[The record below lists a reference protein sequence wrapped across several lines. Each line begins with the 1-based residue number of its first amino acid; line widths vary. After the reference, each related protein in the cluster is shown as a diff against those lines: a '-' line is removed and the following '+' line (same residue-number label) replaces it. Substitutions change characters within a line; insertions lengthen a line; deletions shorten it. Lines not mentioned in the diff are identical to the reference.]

1 MTEDV
6 QLLLTEEY
14 IAYTAKIADIFSKKK
29 IKQEEVK
36 KIYDNYKQELEVLN
50 AEAAKAQEEW
60 EEWKATQVKSV

>member
-14 IAYTAKIADIFSKKK
+14 IAYTAKIADIFAKKK

-50 AEAAKAQEEW
+50 TEAAKAQEEW